1 MQVNPV
7 NAEHDE
13 RWALLVD
20 DRPAIEQRAQ
30 MQQHDA
36 TQVEFQAGLAGFE
49 HDEGQQRPDYQMDA
63 DQDFQEGPAAVD
75 REVRGWIPDED
86 HRAEED
92 PEEEH
97 AGGEMERESAESG
110 HGRVAFW

>member
-1 MQVNPV
+1 
-7 NAEHDE
+7 
-13 RWALLVD
+13 
-20 DRPAIEQRAQ
+20 

-36 TQVEFQAGLAGFE
+36 TQVEFQAGFAGLE
-49 HDEGQQRPDYQMDA
+49 DDQGQQWPDYQMDA
-63 DQDFQEGPAAVD
+63 DQDFQNDRAAVD

-92 PEEEH
+92 QEEER